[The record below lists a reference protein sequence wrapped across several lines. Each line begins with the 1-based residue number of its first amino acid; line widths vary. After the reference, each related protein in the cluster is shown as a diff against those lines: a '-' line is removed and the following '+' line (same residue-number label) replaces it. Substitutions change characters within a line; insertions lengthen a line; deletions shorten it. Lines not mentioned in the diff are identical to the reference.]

1 MIVIFFKKQKKKLH
15 SFFKSKPQS
24 FAIASQINQLGL
36 CFFVLVFEQKCFV
49 VVAVQFCN
57 S

>member
-1 MIVIFFKKQKKKLH
+1 MIVIFFQKKKKLH

-36 CFFVLVFEQKCFV
+36 CFFVFVFEQKCFV